1 MRFRT
6 NRLESR
12 DINLTNTKYDN
23 MALYVKLELN
33 RMMKCICMCERW
45 APSNH
50 NLFTFNLTFSELNLE
65 VDLRVDFNEFKN
77 AEEII
82 TAIIRDV
89 KNKINE
95 KIMV

>member
-1 MRFRT
+1 M
-6 NRLESR
+6 
-12 DINLTNTKYDN
+12 TNTKYDN

-45 APSNH
+45 APSNP
-50 NLFTFNLTFSELNLE
+50 NLYTFNLTFSELYLN
-65 VDLRVDFNEFKN
+65 VDLRVNFNEFKN

-89 KNKINE
+89 KNKCNE
-95 KIMV
+95 KIMAN

>member
-1 MRFRT
+1 M
-6 NRLESR
+6 
-12 DINLTNTKYDN
+12 TNTKYDN

-33 RMMKCICMCERW
+33 RMMKCICMCERC
-45 APSNH
+45 APSNP
-50 NLFTFNLTFSELNLE
+50 NLYSFNLTFSELDLN

-89 KNKINE
+89 KNKCHD
-95 KIMV
+95 KIMAA